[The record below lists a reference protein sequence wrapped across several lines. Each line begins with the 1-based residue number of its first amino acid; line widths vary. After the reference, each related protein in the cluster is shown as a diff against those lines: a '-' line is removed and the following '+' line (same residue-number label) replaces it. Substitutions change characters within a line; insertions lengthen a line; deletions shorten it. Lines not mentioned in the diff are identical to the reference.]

1 MLAAIAKG
9 AGVAALAT
17 RRNNAALIAF
27 PTRDL
32 TAAKS
37 FRNIPGYLS
46 EEVRNLNPVDIM
58 NKKFL
63 VPVDAKASVDILS
76 KRASS

>member
-32 TAAKS
+32 VAAKS
-37 FRNIPGYLS
+37 FRNIPGFMS

-63 VPVDAKASVDILS
+63 VLVDPKESLDILS
-76 KRASS
+76 KRASA